1 MRLSYRLMPLLACL
15 ICPLAWSYAP
25 VVDDSENFAL
35 LEDQV
40 SDRAVV
46 GSSLNDHSQQALAHE
61 DQTPVTSKNLDL
73 LNRVNGLQQELQ
85 ELRGQLDQQTLALH
99 ALQAQSGTFAATPD
113 IAQKNAPLPAI
124 SEPTYKPEVTVKSAS
139 ESTRYLSAF
148 NLIKLKEFAPAMTA
162 MQNFVA
168 DYPAGEY
175 TANAHYWL
183 GELYLQNK
191 EYDLSLQQ
199 FDRVLT
205 QFPSSIKYADSL
217 LKMGYALAAMGKNT
231 EAQQR
236 LQSVISQ
243 YPDTK
248 VSELA
253 RTKMASL
260 GA

>member
-1 MRLSYRLMPLLACL
+1 
-15 ICPLAWSYAP
+15 
-25 VVDDSENFAL
+25 
-35 LEDQV
+35 
-40 SDRAVV
+40 
-46 GSSLNDHSQQALAHE
+46 
-61 DQTPVTSKNLDL
+61 
-73 LNRVNGLQQELQ
+73 
-85 ELRGQLDQQTLALH
+85 
-99 ALQAQSGTFAATPD
+99 
-113 IAQKNAPLPAI
+113 
-124 SEPTYKPEVTVKSAS
+124 
-139 ESTRYLSAF
+139 
-148 NLIKLKEFAPAMTA
+148 MTA